1 MNAAMELKT
10 KRVKGNGIGTWK
22 WDKTMRE
29 EEGREKDRQL
39 GRRTCLESSA
49 RFSSTTVEARS
60 AEEIL
65 MAETKWKKP

>member
-1 MNAAMELKT
+1 MELKS
-10 KRVKGNGIGTWK
+10 KRAKGNGIGTWK

-49 RFSSTTVEARS
+49 VFVYNS
-60 AEEIL
+60 
-65 MAETKWKKP
+65 